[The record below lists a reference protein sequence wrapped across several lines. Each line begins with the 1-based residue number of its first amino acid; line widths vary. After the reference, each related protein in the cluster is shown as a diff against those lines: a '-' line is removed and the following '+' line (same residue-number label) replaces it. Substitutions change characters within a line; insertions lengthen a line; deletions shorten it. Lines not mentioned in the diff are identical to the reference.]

1 MVEEAGR
8 TEAFSCKTAVIGS
21 GPAGMIAALKLA
33 LDHEDIVLVGA
44 EPAAADMR
52 TTALMMPAISVLQ
65 TLNVWQDIAP
75 RAAALKTMRI
85 VDGTTRLIRSP
96 AVSFRAAELGEDA
109 FGYNMPN
116 TVLNAALAQAVA
128 TSPNIRR
135 LDTTATAFEHKE
147 NSVRISL
154 ASGETIETA
163 LVVAADGRNSAARD
177 AAGIRVRQ
185 WNYPQTAV
193 ILGFAHEL
201 PHNNIST
208 EFHTESGPFTQ
219 VPLPGNHS
227 ALVWVCKPAKAQHLL
242 GLGTQALGAEIER
255 NMLSMLGKIT
265 VETAAQTWPMGG
277 IVPRA
282 FAARRTVL
290 IGEAAHVFPPI
301 GAQGLNLGIRDVLDL
316 AAAIATHP
324 ADPGAEQVIRHYN
337 RRRTPDIWART
348 GFVHTLNRALLS
360 DFLPVQMLRSAGL
373 EMLRRTAPLR
383 TLFMREGMQPGMG
396 LRALLLQRKQSKI
409 S

>member
-1 MVEEAGR
+1 MAEETGR

-33 LDHEDIVLVGA
+33 LVHEDIVLVGA
-44 EPAAADMR
+44 EPAATDMR

-75 RAAALKTMRI
+75 RAATLKTMRI

-96 AVSFRAAELGEDA
+96 TVSFHAAELGEDA

-116 TVLNAALAQAVA
+116 TVLNAALTQAVA
-128 TSPNIRR
+128 KSPNIRR
-135 LDTTATAFEHKE
+135 LDATATAFEHKE
-147 NSVRISL
+147 NSVQISL
-154 ASGETIETA
+154 DSGGTIETA

-177 AAGIRVRQ
+177 AARIHVRQ
-185 WNYPQTAV
+185 WNYPQTAI
-193 ILGFAHEL
+193 ILSFAHEL
-201 PHNNIST
+201 PHSNIST

-227 ALVWVCKPAKAQHLL
+227 SLVWVCKPEKAQHLL
-242 GLGTQALGAEIER
+242 SLGTEALGAEIER

-265 VETAAQTWPMGG
+265 VKIAAQAWPMSG
-277 IVPRA
+277 IVPKA
-282 FAARRTVL
+282 FAARRTIL

-301 GAQGLNLGIRDVLDL
+301 GAQGLNLGIRDALDL
-316 AAAIATHP
+316 AIAIATHP
-324 ADPGAEQVIRHYN
+324 VDPGAEQVIRDYN
-337 RRRTPDIWART
+337 RHRTPDIWART

-396 LRALLLQRKQSKI
+396 LRAMLPHRK
-409 S
+409 